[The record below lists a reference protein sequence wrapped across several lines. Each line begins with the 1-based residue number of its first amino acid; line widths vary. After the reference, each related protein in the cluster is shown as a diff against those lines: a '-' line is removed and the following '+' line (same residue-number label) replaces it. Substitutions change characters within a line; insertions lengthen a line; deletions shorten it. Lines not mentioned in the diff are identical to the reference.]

1 MKHLGLLIV
10 LASAL
15 MPAQDTA
22 KLYLIAIDG
31 SYSVSVDGVR
41 TKVEGKHYIQQEVLP
56 GRHSIGYQLGYFG
69 DWTATSPKVIAGQ
82 DYYFV
87 FSSAPGSGR
96 MCSQLSSAQ
105 GQLCLR
111 AMEDRG
117 GTEPCRTMRVNNL
130 YPSLQFA
137 PVGSLV
143 PGGFHTNAPR

>member
-1 MKHLGLLIV
+1 MKYLGVLIL
-10 LASAL
+10 LASTV
-15 MPAQDTA
+15 MPAQDMA
-22 KLYLIAIDG
+22 KVYLIATDG

-41 TKVEGKHYIQQEVLP
+41 TKVEGKHYLQQEVLP

-69 DWTATSPKVIAGQ
+69 DWAVTSPKVIAGQ

-111 AMEDRG
+111 AMENSG
-117 GTEPCRTMRVNNL
+117 GTDPCRTMRVNNL
-130 YPSLQFA
+130 YPSLQL
-137 PVGSLV
+137 PPGGNLV
-143 PGGFHTNAPR
+143 PGGFHTNTPR